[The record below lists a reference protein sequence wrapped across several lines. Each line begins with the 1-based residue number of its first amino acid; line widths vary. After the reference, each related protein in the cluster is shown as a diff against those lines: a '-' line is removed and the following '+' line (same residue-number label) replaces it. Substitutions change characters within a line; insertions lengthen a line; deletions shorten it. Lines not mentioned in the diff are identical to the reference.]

1 MPVSFS
7 GTETVRKPSVFHRE
21 LRRIRAFQHLI
32 SRQVDHEDVVAHV
45 RDDGQLSGRYIFMI
59 VMSCAI
65 ATLGLLLSSP
75 AVIIGAMLISPLMGP
90 IMLFGFS
97 LSELK
102 LSFLRKSAVSLVVGV
117 LSALLI
123 SILIVKLSPLTDPTP
138 EIVARTRP
146 NFFDLLVAVFS
157 GLAGGYAVIHRK
169 GETIVGVA
177 IATALMPPLAVTGY
191 GIAVGSLA
199 VAGGAFFLFMTNLL
213 AIALSVT
220 VLSRIYGFGDEEAG
234 GKRGYWRSALVVGVF
249 AALSIP
255 LGLALR
261 DIAYEARA
269 TVTVRDTILSPFAD
283 ERARL
288 ADLVVTFPREAPV
301 EVVATVRARERVE
314 NAEAAIRDLLQERL
328 GRPIS
333 VSLYQVMIDEDKA
346 LERTELLQLADAS
359 IAAPLRAQ
367 MARLESVAL
376 VREREAEMRQ
386 AAPFAV
392 SAADVNADERKA
404 IFFAEPEAGFTIATY
419 RALEQGLARQYGDW
433 SVRIVPPVGEL
444 PRISFREGGVELE
457 DGAVQTVED
466 CVWALQ
472 RWGAT
477 DIAVVGY
484 ASTAGELQRFNNQ
497 ALAYQRA
504 QAVANMLAE
513 RGFVAR
519 VTGEYRVVN
528 QRQDERQ
535 QGYQRFQTVQ
545 IRPE

>member
-1 MPVSFS
+1 M
-7 GTETVRKPSVFHRE
+7 
-21 LRRIRAFQHLI
+21 
-32 SRQVDHEDVVAHV
+32 
-45 RDDGQLSGRYIFMI
+45 SGRYLIMTGI
-59 VMSCAI
+59 SAAI
-65 ATLGLLLSSP
+65 AILGLMLSSP
-75 AVIIGAMLISPLMGP
+75 AVVIGAMLMSPMMGP
-90 IMLFGFS
+90 IVALGFS
-97 LSELK
+97 L
-102 LSFLRKSAVSLVVGV
+102 
-117 LSALLI
+117 ALLDF
-123 SILIVKLSPLTDPTP
+123 SEMNRALRALALGFGLALIVAVVLTVLSPLKEPTA
-138 EIVARTRP
+138 EILARTRP
-146 NFFDLLVAVFS
+146 NFFDLLIAVFS
-157 GLAGGYAVIHRK
+157 GIAGAYAVIKQR
-169 GETIVGVA
+169 GETIIGVA
-177 IATALMPPLAVTGY
+177 IATALMPPVATVGFGLGTGDM
-191 GIAVGSLA
+191 GI
-199 VAGGAFFLFMTNLL
+199 AGGAFFLFMTNLL

-333 VSLYQVMIDEDKA
+333 VSLYQVMFDEDKA

-457 DGAVQTVED
+457 DGALQTVED

-535 QGYQRFQTVQ
+535 LGYQRFQAVQ